1 VLLSPPLPRPH
12 ALRTLASLALS
23 FAALTPALANNSPES
38 RQRRVSDDILPK
50 LAHACG
56 TPLAMT
62 YDAASLRAHNKDIAY
77 DQTDGANE
85 CEEPLRYLWAACQ
98 TAAGKAAVK
107 AAGIAKVVC
116 KGVPGATGSLAL
128 ANGTLTVTRAFEE
141 PKPYLRSRKQFES
154 LLHLTLTLAS
164 DDPYP
169 DEGWR
174 ALASQPNPV
183 TSTTTYCLVNGG
195 KVAFDE
201 NVYDPFFRRKQDA
214 KVKCWKDG
222 EIVIDLDLRQG
233 RKTGFA
239 TRFDGPG
246 YARWR
251 VTYRDDKRHG
261 EEKRV
266 VNGKTASL
274 TWYEAGE
281 RVWTKELDANGR
293 LKSYSRK
300 FADGFGEL
308 SVKEDGKVYRLSC
321 SPAAKD
327 DQELRRPCGLD
338 GAVTTSIY
346 DGTGKVARVDTWKD
360 GVIQKQGAGTSD
372 YGSRSEVAFKDGKK
386 HGEERVLAKDGK
398 VGRLTAIVTWNL
410 GVKDGKEV
418 EFADDGKRI
427 VKETIWQAG
436 VVKEVTELYLN
447 GTPKLKEIHESPKR
461 KLVKEFWDTGKV
473 SHEGAM
479 VACDGRSWR
488 PWCED
493 GVHRSYFESGT
504 RRSEVSYRMGK
515 RHGPSLGWWE
525 NGRPETVAAYADDKM
540 TEAKAWDRDGKLVVD
555 DQYEADGSRKLR
567 R

>member
-1 VLLSPPLPRPH
+1 MSVVSYKSVAALALALPFAAPPL
-12 ALRTLASLALS
+12 
-23 FAALTPALANNSPES
+23 ALAGNEPEK
-38 RQRRVSDDILPK
+38 RQRRVSADILPK

-56 TPLAMT
+56 VPLAMT

-77 DQTDGANE
+77 DQTDGANQ

-98 TAAGKAAVK
+98 TDAGKAAVK
-107 AAGIAKVVC
+107 AARISHIVC
-116 KGVPGATGSLAL
+116 KGVPGATGSLTL
-128 ANGTLTVTRAFEE
+128 ANGTLTVGRAFEE

-154 LLHLTLTLAS
+154 LLNISIKLAS

-169 DEGWR
+169 DQTWR

-195 KVAFDE
+195 KVAFNE
-201 NVYDPFFRRKQDA
+201 NVHDPFFRRKQDA

-239 TRFDGPG
+239 TTFDGKSS
-246 YARWR
+246 RR
-251 VTYRDDKRHG
+251 VAYRDDKRHG

-266 VNGKTASL
+266 ENGKTASL
-274 TWYEAGE
+274 TWFEAGE

-300 FADGFGEL
+300 FADGSGEL
-308 SVKEDGKVYRLSC
+308 AVKEDGRVTRLAC
-321 SPAAKD
+321 VPAAKD
-327 DQELRRPCGLD
+327 DQELRRPCGFD

-346 DGTGKVARVDTWKD
+346 DGTGKVARVETWKD

-386 HGEERVLAKDGK
+386 HGEERVFAKDG
-398 VGRLTAIVTWNL
+398 RLAAIVTWNR
-410 GVKDGKEV
+410 GVKDGKEL
-418 EFADDGKRI
+418 EYADDGKRI
-427 VKETIWQAG
+427 VKETLWQAG
-436 VVKEVTELYLN
+436 VMKELTELYLN
-447 GTPKLKEIHESPKR
+447 GNPKLKEIYESPKR
-461 KLVKEFWDTGKV
+461 KLMKEFWDTGKV
-473 SHEGAM
+473 SREGAM
-479 VACDGRSWR
+479 VACDARSWR

-493 GVHRSYFESGT
+493 GVHRSYFENGA
-504 RRSEVSYRMGK
+504 RRSEISYRMGL

-525 NGRPETVAAYADDKM
+525 NGRPETVAAYADDKL

-555 DQYEADGSRKLR
+555 DQFEADGSRKVR

>member
-1 VLLSPPLPRPH
+1 MSI
-12 ALRTLASLALS
+12 ASRFPA
-23 FAALTPALANNSPES
+23 TPAFANNSPET

-56 TPLAMT
+56 APLAMT
-62 YDAASLRAHNKDIAY
+62 YDGDSLRKHNKDIAY

-107 AAGIAKVVC
+107 AARISNIVC

-183 TSTTTYCLVNGG
+183 TSTTTYCLVQSGAVAG

-246 YARWR
+246 KASWR
-251 VTYRDDKRHG
+251 TSYRDDKRHG
-261 EEKRV
+261 EEKRIE
-266 VNGKTASL
+266 NGKTTSL
-274 TWYEAGE
+274 HYYEAGE

-300 FADGFGEL
+300 FADGVGEL

-321 SPAAKD
+321 SPPAKD
-327 DQELRRPCGLD
+327 DQELRRLCGFD

-346 DGTGKVARVDTWKD
+346 DGTGKVARVETWKD

-372 YGSRSEVAFKDGKK
+372 YASRSEVAFKDGKK
-386 HGEERVLAKDGK
+386 HGEERVLAKNGH
-398 VGRLTAIVTWNL
+398 LTSLVTWNL
-410 GVKDGKEV
+410 GVKDGKEL

-427 VKETIWQAG
+427 LKETIWQAG

-447 GTPKLKEIHESPKR
+447 GNPKLKEIHESPKR

-473 SHEGAM
+473 SREGAM
-479 VACDGRSWR
+479 VACDARSYR
-488 PWCED
+488 AWCED
-493 GVHRSYFESGT
+493 GVHRSYFENGA

-540 TEAKAWDRDGKLVVD
+540 TEAKTWDRDGKLVAD
-555 DQYEADGSRKLR
+555 DQFEADGSRKIR